1 MVEIQ
6 IPAAQANTLLNANFT
21 TYVHEATNTTHVRTL
36 AYSLPDD
43 VSNHVAFIYPTTQFI
58 PPANNKVQVKA
69 IQPPAAVSKR
79 SRSRRAD
86 IPAECAQVITPA
98 CLQAIYNI
106 PATPAT
112 DHAAA
117 SQVTQQMQQQQ
128 AQMNPMAGAGQDPD
142 KQFKAEAENLAVV
155 EHYSVLDDVETRLL
169 QRVAA

>member
-1 MVEIQ
+1 MVTIQ
-6 IPAAQANTLLNANFT
+6 LSAAKANSLLNANFT
-21 TYVHEATNTTHVRTL
+21 TYVHEASNTTMVRTL

-112 DHAAA
+112 A
-117 SQVTQQMQQQQ
+117 SGNSLGVSGFGGEV
-128 AQMNPMAGAGQDPD
+128 ANP
-142 KQFKAEAENLAVV
+142 
-155 EHYSVLDDVETRLL
+155 DDLTVSDSSR
-169 QRVAA
+169 

>member
-112 DHAAA
+112 A
-117 SQVTQQMQQQQ
+117 SGNSLGVSGFGGEV
-128 AQMNPMAGAGQDPD
+128 ANP
-142 KQFKAEAENLAVV
+142 
-155 EHYSVLDDVETRLL
+155 DDLTVSDSSR
-169 QRVAA
+169 

>member
-6 IPAAQANTLLNANFT
+6 IPASQANTLLNANFT

-112 DHAAA
+112 A
-117 SQVTQQMQQQQ
+117 SGNSLGVSGFGGEV
-128 AQMNPMAGAGQDPD
+128 ANP
-142 KQFKAEAENLAVV
+142 
-155 EHYSVLDDVETRLL
+155 DDLTVRDSS
-169 QRVAA
+169 R

>member
-6 IPAAQANTLLNANFT
+6 IPASQANTLLNANFT

-112 DHAAA
+112 A
-117 SQVTQQMQQQQ
+117 SGNSLGVSGFGGEV
-128 AQMNPMAGAGQDPD
+128 ANP
-142 KQFKAEAENLAVV
+142 
-155 EHYSVLDDVETRLL
+155 DDLTVSDSSR
-169 QRVAA
+169 